1 MAASGNARLRDILQH
16 TFADPALLDAALTH
30 PSTGDQAGPHRYERL
45 EFLGDRVLGVVIAE
59 LLLERFPRE
68 SEGSLSKR
76 LVALVRREAIAEVAE
91 GLNLA
96 AHIDAAA
103 SAKADAGRAR
113 ETMLADACEALIGA
127 LYLDGGLEAARAFV
141 RRYWLPLV
149 EQARKPPRDP
159 KTALQE
165 WLQGRGLDRPVYTV
179 VAQEGPP
186 HAPVFTVEVSAA
198 DDLSAS
204 AQAGTKRA
212 AEQAAAET
220 LLAKLENAGE

>member
-1 MAASGNARLRDILQH
+1 MTASGNARLRDILHH

-30 PSTGDQAGPHRYERL
+30 PSTGEQAGPHRYERL
-45 EFLGDRVLGVVIAE
+45 EFLGDRVLGVLIAE
-59 LLLERFPRE
+59 LLLERFPQE

-91 GLNLA
+91 GLDLA
-96 AHIDAAA
+96 AFIQAAA

-113 ETMLADACEALIGA
+113 ESMLADACEALIAA

-141 RRYWLPLV
+141 RRYWLPLL
-149 EQARKPPRDP
+149 EQAGKPPRDP

-165 WLQGRGLDRPVYTV
+165 WLQGRGLERPVYTV
-179 VAQEGPP
+179 AAQEGPP
-186 HAPVFTVEVSAA
+186 HAPAFTVEVSAA
-198 DDLSAS
+198 GGRSAR

-212 AEQAAAET
+212 AEQAAAGM